1 MQFTKFTLKV
11 VSLIAGVYLRLNGTR
26 YANDSE
32 ILMFEIGR
40 EDSQA
45 LQCVTSK
52 RPCCKTSRTGQW
64 YFPSGIEVS
73 VEDSAQFFYRNRGDD
88 GTVNLNRVSE
98 NVVSPTGQFCCVVP
112 DSNDTIQTLCANV
125 VLELTSS
132 KPQNNA

>member
-1 MQFTKFTLKV
+1 MQFTKLTLKI

-64 YFPSGIEVS
+64 YFPNGIEVS
-73 VEDSAQFFYRNRGDD
+73 VEGSAQFFYRNRGDD
-88 GTVNLNRVSE
+88 GTVNLNRVGD
-98 NVVSPTGQFCCVVP
+98 VLMPTGLFCCVVP
-112 DSNDTIQTLCANV
+112 DTTGVDQGICANIG
-125 VLELTSS
+125 ELISHL
-132 KPQNNA
+132 